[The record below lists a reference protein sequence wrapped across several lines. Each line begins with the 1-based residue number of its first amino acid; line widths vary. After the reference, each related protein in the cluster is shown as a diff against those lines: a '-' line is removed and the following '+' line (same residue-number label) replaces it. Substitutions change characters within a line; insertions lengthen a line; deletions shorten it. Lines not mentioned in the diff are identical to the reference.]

1 MELNLHFTKTDQVV
15 VKLIGDE
22 YDNDLEELEFI
33 SPLVE
38 ADLRDIQWYL
48 ETYAAQYTADVD
60 DQRAQRIAEK
70 LPQWGRDL
78 FDTVFSS
85 HAALRLFDQF
95 QKYDQ
100 EGKLLTISTSCPA
113 ILSLPWELLRDTAGT
128 YLVNDKPRI
137 SIRRRFAGA
146 GGGRRPF
153 KIKPKDCL
161 RMLFVISRPKDAGFI
176 NPRGEAMAVL
186 AAIDQEAAGKI
197 EVEFLRPAT
206 LDNLVERL
214 EDERLPSVDI
224 IHFDG
229 HGVYDAD
236 GSLYDQAKKSD
247 RRLMKE
253 ATPGTKANMGY
264 LLFEDQEGK
273 QALITAETLGDM
285 LNRQEV
291 GLIVLSACQSA
302 KMAGS
307 DPMGSVAARLT
318 HAGIPSVLAMTH
330 SVLVT
335 TAQELF
341 AKFYQ
346 RLVRGEA
353 MGKALDNARRYLYSH
368 PERGDRQREDKRITL
383 GLQDWFLPALY
394 QAGKDTALLTDDRD
408 SGAMPYAPTEDYGNL
423 PQLQEAGFFGRS
435 GELWFIEKAFVGN
448 TRRLTISGFGGQGK
462 TYLAL
467 EAGRWLHRTGMFQR
481 VCFVD
486 YAAFQG
492 IDAVGIAV
500 STLGTV
506 LNQSFI
512 DADAVTT
519 YVGAQGI
526 APRSIAPESILLILD
541 NLETIPP
548 EPLRELLDVAQK
560 WSEAGNCRILLTT
573 RTADFQHPGYP
584 REGSF
589 IHQALSLG
597 GLGSENYPDDALEFF
612 QTLSKFPPA
621 PTVDP
626 PQRQPLINLFKL
638 VNFHPLSIKLL
649 ARQLKDRCI
658 AEVGQNLEQLIAD
671 TADVPEKDKSLIASL
686 NLSLQRLP
694 PEAQKFLPCLGIFQ
708 GGAMEDVLLRVTGLG
723 KTEKNYENEQL
734 KQFGE
739 ALLSGDPILIIR
751 ALGYDIPDSGELT
764 PEIVE
769 KVGSG
774 LQNARENAE
783 QIKKEM
789 ALMSPTELAPGAD
802 ESTWL
807 ELRQALETTGLIQ
820 IERLPRVTESYIK
833 FHPTLAPVLRSR
845 LTTEQKRELS
855 NRYCQQYYQLSRDLY
870 SQDNTNPDAG
880 RAVAREELPN
890 LLAAV
895 SGVLDAEESWA
906 VDFVDKVNF
915 FLNIFG
921 LNKDLGTL
929 TQRAQKLGQP
939 GSQAWYLARTNVGE
953 QLYNA
958 GRYKEAEQVFAEIL
972 AGLGESASFER
983 RSTLMWLGRCLVQQG
998 RSTEAAKLY
1007 RQELAEVSQLPTSDS
1022 VKRQM
1027 GILQNDLGNLLTDI
1041 EDYDQAHSAIQ
1052 QSLTI
1057 AQELGD
1063 VRQEAVVN
1071 LQLARLALKQGN
1083 LAEAEQSYHEAI
1095 KRSQRLHDP
1104 ATAAVAWHQL
1114 GIVYQEARQ
1123 WEAAERA
1130 YREAAR
1136 IKESLG
1142 NLVGAAGTWNQLA
1155 MVNEYAGKLLAAE
1168 DWYRK
1173 AIDGAKAGGDRL
1185 QESRS
1190 LGNLANL
1197 LQNQSH
1203 RLTEARQLASE
1214 ALEIDKTVDSAAAE
1228 IWNIYM
1234 ILAEIADKQ
1243 GETTQAKAYRR
1254 LSQQEYVQFA
1264 GMSYHLQQYE
1274 EVISTVVAAVNN
1286 AEVKQQLK
1294 AGIEQMS
1301 GMSNLNTAILAILEG
1316 ERDQE
1321 VLLEPLDYQDAAI
1334 VSAILRGIGAVENV
1348 G

>member
-1 MELNLHFTKTDQVV
+1 MELNLRFPETDQLV
-15 VKLIGDE
+15 VKLIDDE
-22 YDNDLEELEFI
+22 YDNDLEELVFI

-60 DQRAQRIAEK
+60 DQRARRIAEK

-78 FDTVFSS
+78 FDAVFSS
-85 HAALRLFDQF
+85 RAALRLFDRF
-95 QKYDQ
+95 QDYDQ
-100 EGKLLTISTSCPA
+100 EGKLLTISTSYPA
-113 ILSLPWELLRDTAGT
+113 ILSLPWELLRDAAGT

-161 RMLFVISRPKDAGFI
+161 RMLFVISRPTDAGFI

-214 EDERLPSVDI
+214 EDKHLPSVDI
-224 IHFDG
+224 VHFDG
-229 HGVYDAD
+229 HGVYDDD

-253 ATPGTKANMGY
+253 ATPGTTANMGY

-285 LNRQEV
+285 LNRQKV

-353 MGKALDNARRYLYSH
+353 MGEALDNARRYLYRNQ
-368 PERGDRQREDKRITL
+368 ERGDRQREDERITL
-383 GLQDWFLPALY
+383 KLQDWFLPALY
-394 QAGKDTALLTDDRD
+394 QAGKDTALLTERQ
-408 SGAMPYAPTEDYGNL
+408 TEPIEVVKWGNL
-423 PQLQEAGFFGRS
+423 PALEEAGFFGRS
-435 GELWFIEKAFVGN
+435 WELWFIERAFVGN

-467 EAGRWLHRTGMFQR
+467 EVGRWLHRTGMFQR
-481 VCFVD
+481 VCFVN

-492 IDAVGIAV
+492 VDAVGLAV

-526 APRSIAPESILLILD
+526 APKSILLILD

-548 EPLRELLDVAQK
+548 EPLRELLDIAQQ

-573 RTADFQHPGYP
+573 RAADFQHPGYP

-589 IHQALSLG
+589 IHRALSLE
-597 GLGSENYPDDALEFF
+597 GLGSEAYPDDALEFF
-612 QTLSKFPPA
+612 QTLSKFPP
-621 PTVDP
+621 PPKVDP

-649 ARQLKDRCI
+649 ARQLKDRRI

-723 KTEKNYENEQL
+723 KTEEDLENEFRIKLAQA
-734 KQFGE
+734 
-739 ALLSGDPILIIR
+739 ALSNDPIFIVR
-751 ALGYDIPDSGELT
+751 ALGYDVPDGGELT
-764 PEIVE
+764 PEVAE
-769 KVGSG
+769 KV
-774 LQNARENAE
+774 QEIQQYARENAE
-783 QIKKEM
+783 QLKKEM
-789 ALMSPTELAPGAD
+789 AQMPSRELAPGAD

-807 ELRQALETTGLIQ
+807 ALRQALETTGLIQ
-820 IERLPRVTESYIK
+820 IERLPGVTESYLK

-845 LTTEQKRELS
+845 LTNEQESELS
-855 NRYCQQYYQLSRDLY
+855 SRYRQQYYQLSRDLY
-870 SQDNTNPDAG
+870 DQDQTNPHAA
-880 RAVAREELPN
+880 RAVAKEELSN

-895 SGVLDAEESWA
+895 GEALDAEESWA
-906 VDFVDKVNF
+906 VDFVDNVNW
-915 FLNIFG
+915 FLNFFG
-921 LNKDLGTL
+921 LNKDRVALI
-929 TQRAQKLGQP
+929 QSAQELGQP
-939 GSQAWYLARTNVGE
+939 GSRAWYLARTNVGE

-958 GRYKEAEQVFAEIL
+958 GRYEEAEQVFTEIL
-972 AGLGESASFER
+972 TGLGESASFER
-983 RSTLMWLGRCLVQQG
+983 CSTLGRLGRCFRSQG
-998 RSTEAAKLY
+998 RSAEAAELY
-1007 RQELAEVSQLPTSDS
+1007 RQGLAEASQLPTSDS
-1022 VKRQM
+1022 VKKQM
-1027 GILQNDLGNLLTDI
+1027 STLQTDLGDVLRDMG
-1041 EDYDQAHSAIQ
+1041 DYGQARTAYQ

-1063 VRQEAVVN
+1063 ARGAAVVN
-1071 LQLARLALKQGN
+1071 AQLGSLALRQGN
-1083 LAEAEQSYHEAI
+1083 LAEAAQSYQSALEI
-1095 KRSQRLHDP
+1095 FQRLNEP
-1104 ATAAVAWHQL
+1104 ASTAVVWHQL
-1114 GIVYQEARQ
+1114 GMVYEEAQQ
-1123 WEAAERA
+1123 WEAAEQV
-1130 YREAAR
+1130 YRESAR

-1142 NLVGAAGTWNQLA
+1142 MIGGNNGAVTDWNQLA
-1155 MVNEYAGKLLAAE
+1155 VVNKNVGKPQAAE
-1168 DWYRK
+1168 AWYRK
-1173 AIDGAKAGGDRL
+1173 TLEHRKTLPDKGAKVFY
-1185 QESRS
+1185 
-1190 LGNLANL
+1190 NLANL
-1197 LQNQSH
+1197 LQSQPA
-1203 RLTEARQLASE
+1203 RLNDARQLAEESL
-1214 ALEIDKTVDSAAAE
+1214 AIKKTLDPAAAE
-1228 IWNIYM
+1228 IWTTYN
-1234 ILAEIADKQ
+1234 ILAKIADKQ
-1243 GETTQAKAYRR
+1243 GDTNQAKEYRR
-1254 LSQQEYVQFA
+1254 LSQQEYAQFA
-1264 GMSYHLQQYE
+1264 GMPYHLQQYE
-1274 EVISTVVAAVNN
+1274 EFIAGVVAAVSDV
-1286 AEVKQQLK
+1286 EVRQELE
-1294 AGIEQMS
+1294 AWMEQAS
-1301 GMSNLNTAILAILEG
+1301 EGWSDIVTAIRAILDG

-1321 VLLEPLDYQDAAI
+1321 VLLEPLDYFDAAI
-1334 VSAILRGIGAVENV
+1334 VSAILRGIEAVENV
-1348 G
+1348 S